1 MKKLLLL
8 MLIMLSIF
16 GIGCSCNDE
25 PPVILPPAE
34 SSEEIYMTVKQGNL
48 SYNISKEEM
57 YLNLKNTIG
66 LSTVIDWA
74 DKEIVQT
81 KGKLGLYEVL
91 FGSTE
96 GFEELD
102 NTPYWDLVT
111 EEEILAE
118 QNKDKYPLG
127 KENYAA
133 EELAEVEKEYENKF
147 YPYGYRTEE
156 SIKDFYRFQ
165 IAKEKLAKDYQELY
179 RNGEDYGQGD
189 YQTYYKN
196 NYFNTYNMIVL
207 PFESQSTYTKTLKE
221 LNIKVEVNQ
230 AEGYSKWVKND
241 TGEDLTV
248 EEIIAAYIAI
258 YNNSGLF
265 KDSVS
270 KNSEINEGDEYTIVD
285 GKYQFNLKNE
295 GLLYYP
301 SEKVKLLEE
310 DLLSYINNSMKPYSV
325 ESTIDSPVWYYASG
339 IEIDKVH
346 YTVLLLSTEA
356 KKSYEDAKA
365 EIKEELAKL
374 ELTEEFTNG
383 VFSTL
388 RSSFNLVIYDKS
400 LQNQYINQYLMG
412 SIPEFDMDNGDIVL
426 AFDEKTLTKN
436 QFFDIMD
443 KSFGPYIASELV
455 NYYNTLYD
463 KNINKV
469 YDLTIEGDEEDR
481 IIDKKYW
488 SFVLETV
495 AMEKADF
502 ESGLYTQYG
511 YPSGYGWENFLKE
524 IYNVK
529 NERELA
535 YHYLREN
542 ILYDYL
548 TGLYSLANYEE
559 NSLYWKKFQSM
570 MQTLADEYFNATGFH
585 FVLTIFDE
593 NNVYASPSTW
603 TKEQTELIKE
613 FYGLIVEYL
622 DKNSGNYEEAVKL
635 LEFSFNDAPYLV
647 GENKTGELF
656 DGSIDLSKYKTA
668 GIRLYYED
676 LGTFTFIDLNQGL
689 TKAAKELWDLNPT
702 SDTPQVYGRT
712 SDGYKYIT
720 SENGY
725 HIYFNIRN
733 NDMNRHEDRNVP
745 TLEEIKLWIANPET
759 EELTDKQKYMITNY
773 YETIYVDLIGIYNA
787 ARLFYVEQ
795 SNYELI
801 FETDNYTSDEY
812 QKVLAITLRE
822 TEEQVNYLMK

>member
-8 MLIMLSIF
+8 MLVMLSIF
-16 GIGCSCNDE
+16 GIGCSCDDE
-25 PPVILPPAE
+25 PPIILPSDE
-34 SSEEIYMTVKQGNL
+34 TVEEVYMTVKQGNL

-74 DKEIVQT
+74 DKQIVTT
-81 KGKLGLYEVL
+81 KGKLGLYKVL

-96 GFEELD
+96 GFEDLD

-111 EEEILAE
+111 DEEILAA
-118 QNKDKYPLG
+118 QNEDKYPLG
-127 KENYAA
+127 KENYSA
-133 EELAEVEKEYENKF
+133 EELAEAEKNYEEKF
-147 YPYGYRTEE
+147 YPYGYRSEE

-165 IAKEKLAKDYQELY
+165 IAKEKLAQDYQELY
-179 RNGEDYGQGD
+179 RSSIDFGQGD

-196 NYFNTYNMIVL
+196 NYFNSYNMIVL
-207 PFESQSTYTKTLKE
+207 PFESVSTYTKTLKE

-230 AEGYSKWVKND
+230 DAGYSKWVKND

-248 EEIIAAYIAI
+248 EEIISAYIAI

-270 KNSEINEGDEYTIVD
+270 KTSEINEGDEYTIVD

-301 SEKVKLLEE
+301 NSKVKQLEE
-310 DLLSYINNSMKPYSV
+310 NLLTYIDSVMKPYSSS
-325 ESTIDSPVWYYASG
+325 STADEPVWYYANG
-339 IEIDKVH
+339 TEIDDVY

-356 KKSYEDAKA
+356 KKTYEESKD
-365 EIKEELAKL
+365 EIKEVLMEK
-374 ELTEEFTNG
+374 ELTEDYTDSIFT
-383 VFSTL
+383 TL
-388 RSSFNLVIYDKS
+388 RSYYNLVVYDKS
-400 LQNQYINQYLMG
+400 LQNQYINLYLSG
-412 SIPEFDMDNGDIVL
+412 SIPEIDMDNGDIVL
-426 AFDEKTLTKN
+426 AFDELTLTKN
-436 QFFDIMD
+436 QLFDIMD

-455 NYYNTLYD
+455 NYYNTLYNKD
-463 KNINKV
+463 INKV
-469 YDLTIEGDEEDR
+469 YDLTVDGEEEDR

-524 IYNVK
+524 VYSVK

-570 MQTLADEYFNATGFH
+570 MQTLANEYFNATGFH
-585 FVLTIFDE
+585 FVLTIYDE
-593 NNVYASPSTW
+593 NNTYTSPSKW
-603 TKEQTELIKE
+603 TKEQTELVKE

-622 DKNSGNYEEAVKL
+622 NKNSSNYQAAVEL
-635 LEFSFNDAPYLV
+635 LEFSFADAAYLV

-656 DGSIDLSKYKTA
+656 DGTIDLSKYKTA
-668 GIRLYYED
+668 GIRLEYED

-689 TKAAKELWDLNPT
+689 TKAAKELWDLNPS
-702 SDTPQVYGRT
+702 SDTPQVYGK
-712 SDGYKYIT
+712 SADGYKYIT
-720 SENGY
+720 SETGY

-733 NDMNRHEDRNVP
+733 NDMNRYEDRNIP
-745 TLEEIKLWIANPET
+745 TLAEIKLWIADSET
-759 EELTDKQKYMITNY
+759 EELTQTQKNMITNF
-773 YETIYVDLIGIYNA
+773 YETIYVDLIGIYNS
-787 ARLFYVEQ
+787 ARLFYVDQ
-795 SNYELI
+795 ANYELT
-801 FETDNYTSDEY
+801 FETTNYTSDEY
-812 QKVLAITLRE
+812 QKVLGITLRE
-822 TEEQVNYLMK
+822 TEDLVNYLMK